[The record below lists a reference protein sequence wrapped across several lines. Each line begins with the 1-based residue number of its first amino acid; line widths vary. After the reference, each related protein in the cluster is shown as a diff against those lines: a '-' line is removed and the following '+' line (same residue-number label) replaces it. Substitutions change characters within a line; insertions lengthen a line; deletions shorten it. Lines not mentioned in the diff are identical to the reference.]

1 LSAKSA
7 LLQQLRTIDGV
18 EDVPSP
24 VAGGSEL
31 VYRGKSFAHF
41 HSDHELDLRLTRKLI
56 YQQGLSHPPGS
67 VHHPKRSPNQL

>member
-1 LSAKSA
+1 MSAKA
-7 LLQQLRTIDGV
+7 
-18 EDVPSP
+18 

-31 VYRGKSFAHF
+31 VYGGKSFAH

-56 YQQGLSHPPGS
+56 QQQGLSHPPGS